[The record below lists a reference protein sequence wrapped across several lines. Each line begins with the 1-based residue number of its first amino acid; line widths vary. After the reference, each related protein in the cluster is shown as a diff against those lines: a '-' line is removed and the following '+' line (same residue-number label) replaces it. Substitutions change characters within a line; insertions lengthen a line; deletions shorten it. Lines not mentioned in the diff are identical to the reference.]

1 MTKKKSISIFVSA
14 YNEAE
19 NLLDCVLGITA
30 AAEAQ
35 FEDYEVIIVNDGST
49 DGTGEVAEGLR
60 QDNGRIRVIHNPG
73 NLGFARS
80 FCISVEEAEKEFYA
94 FFPGDGEI
102 AASSVA
108 EIISLAGTADI
119 IAPYHDNSDDRSLMR
134 QAMSRTC
141 SHLTNFLL
149 GYNLRYYQGPPVY
162 RTADLKLLPK
172 KTPSLFLL
180 TEMMVHALYAGR
192 SYKEIGFVFEE
203 RKHGES
209 KAVSI
214 KNIWIAFYAILR
226 LCWDIRIRKT
236 PPIELPERGG
246 K

>member
-1 MTKKKSISIFVSA
+1 MTKQQSISIFVSS

-19 NLLDCVLGITA
+19 NLSDCVRGIASA
-30 AAEAQ
+30 AGAR
-35 FEDYEVIIVNDGST
+35 FEDYEIIIVNDGST
-49 DGTGEVAEGLR
+49 DGTGEVAERLR
-60 QDNGRIRVIHNPG
+60 RDNGRIRVIHNPV

-80 FCISVEEAEKEFYA
+80 FRISVEEAEKEFYA

-102 AASSVA
+102 AASSVG
-108 EIISLAGTADI
+108 EIISLAGTADV
-119 IAPYHDNSDDRSLMR
+119 IAPYHDNSDDRSLLR
-134 QAMSRTC
+134 QVMSRTC
-141 SHLTNFLL
+141 SHLTNILL

-180 TEMMVHALYAGR
+180 TEMMVHALHAGC

-209 KAVSI
+209 KAVSV

-226 LCWDIRIRKT
+226 LWWDIRIRKV
-236 PPIELPERGG
+236 PAVELPERGG